1 MSTNPQHLDPI
12 TELRYALAQSDTA
25 NPAQTFRRQLLAS
38 AMTARTPGVAV
49 DAYESISGLESFR
62 RLTARLSRLLAD
74 LPAPAAWATPAIR
87 DLDVQGL
94 VGHLIGVEQAF
105 AGSLLGDDA
114 AARADHVASTQPS
127 AVRQQGR
134 SPQETFDEW
143 ALATERTIG
152 LLEEADPD
160 RPIHFHGIQLGL
172 DTFLVVR
179 SFEIWTHDED
189 IRRALG
195 RAEID
200 PDPEILTRMTGL
212 ATTMLPVGIALT
224 REGFRDGAVHDTDTS
239 ARLVLTG
246 PGGGSWDVPLQSRA
260 VRRAAPGARID
271 GHIVVDSAAF
281 CRVVANRADGESSG
295 AVVSQDAGVADL
307 LLRGAAALALD

>member
-1 MSTNPQHLDPI
+1 MSTSPQHLDPI
-12 TELRYALAQSDTA
+12 TELRYALAQGDTA
-25 NPAQTFRRQLLAS
+25 SPARAFRDRLLAT
-38 AMTARTPGVAV
+38 ATTARTPGMPV
-49 DAYESISGLESFR
+49 DAYDTISGLESFQ

-74 LPAPAAWATPAIR
+74 LPSAAWATPAIR
-87 DLDVQGL
+87 DLDVQSL

-127 AVRQQGR
+127 AVRQGGR

-172 DTFLVVR
+172 DAFLVVR

-195 RAEID
+195 QAEID

-212 ATTMLPVGIALT
+212 ATAMLPVGIALT
-224 REGFRDGAVHDTDTS
+224 RDAARDGDVHDTETS

-271 GHIVVDSAAF
+271 GHIVVDAAAF
-281 CRVVANRADGESSG
+281 CRVVANRADLERSG
-295 AVVSQDAGVADL
+295 ATVSQDSGVADL
-307 LLRGAAALALD
+307 LFRGAAALALD